1 MPFQISGL
9 PARNFEHLFKMR
21 NEELAS
27 LHAMRMVVNQKPGFP
42 CRVSLQDADLGEEVL
57 LVHYEHQAA
66 DTPFKASHAI
76 YVRPGVRQAEPG
88 IDEVPEMLRSR
99 IMSLRGF
106 DTRNMLISAELSEG
120 WTLEAAI
127 EEMLANSEVA
137 YLQLHFAKPGCYAAR
152 VERA

>member
-1 MPFQISGL
+1 
-9 PARNFEHLFKMR
+9 MR